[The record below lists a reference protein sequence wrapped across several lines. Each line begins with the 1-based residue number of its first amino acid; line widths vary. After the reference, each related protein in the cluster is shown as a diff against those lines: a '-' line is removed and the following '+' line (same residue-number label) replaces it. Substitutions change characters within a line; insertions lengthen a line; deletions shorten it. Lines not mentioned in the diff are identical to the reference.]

1 MADTRV
7 QQVSAASL
15 VYSYDQI
22 ADQLVNG
29 FYGGDW
35 HRWDVTQGGTITVN
49 LTALTSAG
57 MTLAR
62 AALAEWTD
70 VIGINFSEVL
80 TGGQIVFD
88 DSDSGAYAS
97 TDYSNHL
104 ISASFV
110 NVSTNWLQSYGTS
123 LYSYSF
129 QTYIHEIGH
138 ALGLGHAGN
147 YNGSAN
153 YSSDALYL
161 NDAWST
167 TVMSYFSQGENSYF
181 KSQGFTTEFV
191 LTPMEGD
198 IVAMQALYGLSTT
211 TRTGDTIYGFGT
223 NAGKPV
229 YDPSLNPSAALTIFD
244 NGGTDTIDYH
254 SSSANQR
261 IDLNPETFS
270 NVMGLVGN
278 LMIARGVTIEN
289 AVGGSGND
297 TLVGNDVAN
306 QLFGNAGNDSL
317 QGNAGD
323 DTLTG
328 GAGND
333 TFLFASGDGQ
343 DVVTDFAAGD
353 IARIIDYDSVQ
364 TIDQLGSDV
373 VVTLSATDGI
383 TFQDTDV
390 ATVQAALRF
399 GPAPPPV
406 VINGTRSADIL
417 TGGAGDDTLNGLAG
431 NDKLDGGA
439 GADTMNGGAGGDT
452 YYVDNAGDV
461 VTELSGQGTDTVH
474 TTIGYTLGP
483 NVENGVLDGSAS
495 IDLTGNALANTL
507 TGNDGDNFLYGLAAS
522 DKLIGFGGNDTLRG
536 GIGADTLTGGLG
548 ADKFQFELG
557 GGNDKVTDF
566 VSGTDKV
573 DLHLLAGVTSADLKI
588 ATTKSGTVVSVDT
601 NHDGRFDFTIT
612 LTGVSHVDTG
622 DFIFA

>member
-1 MADTRV
+1 MPDTSI

-57 MTLAR
+57 AALAK

-70 VIGINFSEVL
+70 IIGVNFSEVL

-97 TDYSNHL
+97 TDWSNHV
-104 ISASFV
+104 ISAAFV

-138 ALGLGHAGN
+138 ALGLGHGGN

-223 NAGKPV
+223 NAGVPV
-229 YDPSLNPSAALTIFD
+229 FDPSLYPSAALTIFD
-244 NGGTDTIDYH
+244 NGGNDTIDYH

-261 IDLNPETFS
+261 IDLNPEAFS
-270 NVMGLVGN
+270 SVMGLVGN

-289 AVGGSGND
+289 AIGGSGND

-317 QGNAGD
+317 DGNAGD

-328 GAGND
+328 GAGSD

-343 DVVTDFAAGD
+343 DVVTDFGGGD
-353 IARIIDYDSVQ
+353 IARIIDYESVQ
-364 TIDQLGSDV
+364 SIDQLGSDV
-373 VVTLSATDGI
+373 VVSLSATDVI
-383 TFQDTDV
+383 TFQNTDV
-390 ATVQAALRF
+390 ATVQAGLRF
-399 GPAPPPV
+399 GSAPPPV
-406 VINGTRSADIL
+406 IVSGTRYADIL
-417 TGGAGDDTLNGLAG
+417 SGGAGDDTLNGLAG
-431 NDKLDGGA
+431 SDKLDGAA
-439 GADTMNGGAGGDT
+439 GADTMNGGAGNDT
-452 YYVDNAGDV
+452 YYVDNAADV
-461 VTELSGQGTDTVH
+461 VNEASGQGTDIVH
-474 TTIGYTLGP
+474 STISYALGA
-483 NVENGVLDGSAS
+483 NVEIGILDGTTS
-495 IDLTGNALANTL
+495 IDLTGNGLANTL
-507 TGNDGDNFLYGLAAS
+507 TGNDGDNFLYGLAGS
-522 DKLIGFGGNDTLRG
+522 DKLIGGGGNDTLRG
-536 GIGADTLTGGLG
+536 GLGTDTLAGGLG
-548 ADKFQFELG
+548 ADMFQFELG

-573 DLHLLAGVTSADLKI
+573 DLHLLAGVTTADLKI
-588 ATTKSGTVVSVDT
+588 VTGKSGTIVSVDA

-612 LTGVSHVDTG
+612 LTGVTHVDSG